1 MKFWLL
7 DLVAKVMLLVTY
19 LESSFRLSKWPVSLF
34 GLIQRLEGK
43 AKTISLMVSMIAI
56 YFYMLPQN
64 VNSKYGL
71 ICFLHAII
79 LVSNMYIKF
88 MEF

>member
-7 DLVAKVMLLVTY
+7 DLVAKVMLLVTF

-34 GLIQRLEGK
+34 DLIERLEGK
-43 AKTISLMVSMIAI
+43 AKNISLMVSMI
-56 YFYMLPQN
+56 
-64 VNSKYGL
+64 VHNSKTGL

-79 LVSNMYIKF
+79 LVSNMYIKL